1 MRTKLL
7 AAALACAVLLTGCAT
22 VPTKGPIRSGSQEGL
37 TPVRGGL
44 GIEAQHPKVDAKP
57 LPLVNGFLE
66 AMSDSRAFDVA
77 REYMTPD
84 AAAAWKP
91 ESKISVY
98 DQSSSQAVSQRTDGK
113 VQLSAPLIGTI
124 DERGSWTP
132 AKPGQQVNFTFV
144 LAKTSGQFRVANVP
158 AGVFLGSNQLEPRLA
173 PRALYFFNPAKTMLV
188 PDPIYVPNSLPA
200 GQSATQLIQEL
211 LKGPTS
217 RLRSG
222 AISIAPDGTTLAVS
236 VPVDSGVATVALSDA
251 AAALSESDRRLL
263 AAQIVWTLR
272 LITNRVRITVSGA
285 SLLPDS
291 DVLSFSDF
299 GSYDP
304 SGQDGRLKDLYGV
317 QKGKIQRIRG
327 QDGAEDIGTTPLDNS
342 VLYGSFAQSF
352 AVNLRGDTGAIVTT
366 AKDGRSVISSGSL
379 DSEKKP
385 ADVQSTRTEGKV
397 LRPSYDNENNLW
409 YIDRADSAAPRL
421 RMRTPD
427 GKVTDVRANFGGAS
441 PLTLRMAPDGV
452 RALLVMR
459 SKAGATFVQTA
470 TVGTNVA
477 KQVVLS
483 QFRSLELPLTD
494 ITDASWNQLGILVAG
509 KSAKGQPGRPWQ
521 VNVDGSQPRLIPG
534 VSTQF
539 DAIKLA
545 SNPSVDTLP
554 VVQDSTGQL
563 HWQGKDLNW
572 VNMNDGDKGTPIDP
586 VYPG

>member
-1 MRTKLL
+1 VRKKLL
-7 AAALACAVLLTGCAT
+7 ATALTCAVLLTGCAT

-37 TPVRGGL
+37 TPARGGL
-44 GIEAQHPKVDAKP
+44 GIEAQHPRENAQP
-57 LPLVNGFLE
+57 LQLVNGFLE

-91 ESKISVY
+91 ESKISIY
-98 DQSSSQAVSQRTDGK
+98 DQSSTQAVSRRTDGK

-132 AKPGQQVNFTFV
+132 AKRGQQVNFTFLLV
-144 LAKTSGQFRVANVP
+144 KTTGQFRVANVP
-158 AGVFLGSNQLEPRLA
+158 PGVYLGSNQLEPRLA

-188 PDPIYVPNSLPA
+188 PDPIFVPNNLPA

-217 RLRSG
+217 RLGNG
-222 AISIAPDGTTLAVS
+222 AISIAPTGTTLAVS
-236 VPVDSGVATVALSDA
+236 VPVDQGVATVALSDA
-251 AAALSESDRRLL
+251 AGALVESDRRLL

-285 SLLPDS
+285 SLLPDT
-291 DVLSFSDF
+291 DVLSFSDY

-327 QDGAEDIGTTPLDNS
+327 QDGVEDIGATPLDNS
-342 VLYGSFAQSF
+342 ELFASYAQSF
-352 AVNLRGDTGAIVTT
+352 AVNLRGETGAIVTT
-366 AKDGRSVISSGSL
+366 TAGGVPVISSGAL
-379 DSEKKP
+379 DADKGAS
-385 ADVQSTRTEGKV
+385 DVQVIRTDGKV

-409 YIDRADSAAPRL
+409 FIDRATGPSPRL
-421 RMRTPD
+421 RVRDPD
-427 GKVTDVRANFGGAS
+427 GKLTDVRVNFAGAR
-441 PLTLRMAPDGV
+441 PLSLRMAPDGV

-459 SKAGATFVQTA
+459 SKGGITYVQTA
-470 TVGTNVA
+470 TVGTNEA
-477 KQVVLS
+477 KQLVLS
-483 QFRSLELPLTD
+483 QFRSLELPLLD

-509 KSAKGQPGRPWQ
+509 KLAKGEQARPWQ

-534 VSTQF
+534 VSTEF
-539 DAIKLA
+539 DAVRLA
-545 SNPSVDTLP
+545 SNPSVDTLT
-554 VVQDSTGQL
+554 VVQDSRGEL
-563 HWQGKDLNW
+563 HWQGKDLLW
-572 VNMNDGDKGTPIDP
+572 VDMTDDQPARIDP